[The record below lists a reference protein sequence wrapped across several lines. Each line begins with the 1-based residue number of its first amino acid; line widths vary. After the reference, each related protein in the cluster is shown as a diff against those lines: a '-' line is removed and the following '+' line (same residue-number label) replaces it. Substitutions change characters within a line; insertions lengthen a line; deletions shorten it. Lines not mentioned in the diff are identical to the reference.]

1 MLSLQERQGSRGTK
15 KARPSC
21 DSFMHRNII
30 SPEANSIAQFDREL
44 ETEGAFTALPQHHDG
59 ALYDCH
65 HHPWRARRP
74 LGKNVCPSDAGLLHI
89 SGRVFLRF
97 NVYAWA
103 ECRFLQGNAS
113 RSIRTYDG

>member
-1 MLSLQERQGSRGTK
+1 MQQEHHLAGT
-15 KARPSC
+15 
-21 DSFMHRNII
+21 
-30 SPEANSIAQFDREL
+30 IAQFDREL